1 MLSPLQIRTVNDEK
15 EILSELGVIAELAQ
29 EYAAHSMSYN
39 TKRSYASDLR
49 DFELWCS
56 SKGLISM
63 PADPCSVAC
72 YLADR
77 VANSFTDPK
86 GKNQAPLKASSLAR
100 RLTFISK
107 AHQIGGFKFDRQHP
121 SIQQTWKI
129 KKD

>member
-1 MLSPLQIRTVNDEK
+1 VLSPLQIRTVNDEK